1 VSSPRS
7 RRSTTRS
14 AGSASGTS
22 RCNPRSISALASFC
36 PGFHWQERDR
46 FSSTSGS
53 LWSCS
58 RPTRARLLELS
69 GYAGGSSLRFP
80 LVIFM
85 FVKKASDLL
94 LQLRRLARLA
104 HGNGVFEKLPL
115 DGSRQII
122 PLQEHGRPKALQD
135 TLLSL

>member
-1 VSSPRS
+1 
-7 RRSTTRS
+7 
-14 AGSASGTS
+14 
-22 RCNPRSISALASFC
+22 
-36 PGFHWQERDR
+36 
-46 FSSTSGS
+46 
-53 LWSCS
+53 
-58 RPTRARLLELS
+58 
-69 GYAGGSSLRFP
+69 
-80 LVIFM
+80 M